1 MVATMSFRVFV
12 LSVVLST
19 HAASAVAG
27 TPLDEAVRLQREG
40 RNRDAQRALRALL
53 PDLRISGDRHALG
66 RALNAVTDA
75 SIALG
80 EYEQAILEAREAFD
94 IHQRLG
100 QRVDAARVLNAAGL
114 ANLYLGR
121 YAPALD
127 SYQRALALDRAGGDR
142 DGEILRLNNIAN
154 VHSIQGRYADALRL
168 YQDALTQIDTASAGA
183 LPRLRKMTVSNLAV
197 LHQRLGAD
205 ERALA
210 LYAQLRTGE
219 SMQPSEEAQLLVNEG
234 ALFRRLGDPL
244 KAIETYRQ
252 AQTRFA
258 RAQHPDGEISA
269 WRNIGIVFALD
280 LEDSGRALEAFSA
293 ALQLARRSSNRRGEV
308 QALLYRGETLRRMGR
323 LAEAHTDLRA
333 ALDGATSAG
342 LSEEQWKA
350 LYSVGRALEADGHA
364 DEARHTFEQ
373 AIGIIETI
381 RTDLR
386 TFALRSE
393 FLADRRDVYDALI
406 ALRLS
411 EDSAAPDEVFPLLE
425 RSRARTWQ
433 DRMRSEPEPHSLREI
448 QRTMAQGELLLEY
461 WTSAAG
467 SALVWAA
474 STTAGIVKQA
484 RSADESQAIQALSD
498 RVSQPGDSWRAA
510 SITAGRTLLSGLPD
524 LRAVTRLIVI
534 PDGLLHFVPFEA
546 LTIPGTN
553 DLVIEQF
560 AVSYLPSSTFL
571 VSHGLPQT
579 RRWKWPWQ
587 RELVAFG
594 DPPPSVIGWLAART
608 WRNCRTRPKKSA
620 PSPHRCRVRR
630 NCIWA
635 LPPRNGFLAK
645 DCEVSRCSTSARTRS
660 PTHATPRGPASCSRR
675 QRPGLLPT
683 ICSCERSTT
692 STSPACSWPRCPRAT
707 PNEAK

>member
-1 MVATMSFRVFV
+1 
-12 LSVVLST
+12 
-19 HAASAVAG
+19 
-27 TPLDEAVRLQREG
+27 
-40 RNRDAQRALRALL
+40 
-53 PDLRISGDRHALG
+53 
-66 RALNAVTDA
+66 
-75 SIALG
+75 
-80 EYEQAILEAREAFD
+80 
-94 IHQRLG
+94 
-100 QRVDAARVLNAAGL
+100 
-114 ANLYLGR
+114 
-121 YAPALD
+121 
-127 SYQRALALDRAGGDR
+127 
-142 DGEILRLNNIAN
+142 
-154 VHSIQGRYADALRL
+154 
-168 YQDALTQIDTASAGA
+168 
-183 LPRLRKMTVSNLAV
+183 
-197 LHQRLGAD
+197 
-205 ERALA
+205 
-210 LYAQLRTGE
+210 
-219 SMQPSEEAQLLVNEG
+219 MQPSEEAQLLVNEG

-425 RSRARTWQ
+425 RTRARTWQ
-433 DRMRSEPEPHSLREI
+433 DRMQSEPEPHSLREI

-474 STTAGIVKQA
+474 STTAGIVQQA
-484 RSADESQAIQALSD
+484 RSGDESQAIQALSD
-498 RVSQPGDSWRAA
+498 RVSQPGDSWRPA

-534 PDGLLHFVPFEA
+534 PDGPLHFVPFEA

-553 DLVIEQF
+553 DLVIEKF

-571 VSHGLPQT
+571 VRHGLPQM

-594 DPPPSVIGWLAART
+594 DPPAERDRLADGPDLARLSYATEEIRAIAASLPGAAELHVGAAAQKRFLDHGLRGVPLLHFSTHAIADTRDPERSRVLLAPAAPGAPSDYLFLREIYELDLAGVQLATMSACDTERGTVIRGEGVEGFSRALLAAGAASSVTTMWDVVDRASAEFMKQFYFALAQGQSEAVALQWAKLQFLHSRLDWSHPRYWAGYVLNGNGRERLPRVVPWSVFLGALIVT
-608 WRNCRTRPKKSA
+608 TLVIATVTRRLMA
-620 PSPHRCRVRR
+620 RR
-630 NCIWA
+630 
-635 LPPRNGFLAK
+635 R
-645 DCEVSRCSTSARTRS
+645 
-660 PTHATPRGPASCSRR
+660 
-675 QRPGLLPT
+675 
-683 ICSCERSTT
+683 
-692 STSPACSWPRCPRAT
+692 
-707 PNEAK
+707 